1 MRPWGYQNKDMKRKL
16 VPGYG
21 AAMVMRRWRRLSR
34 HNGVKEDSKDSFVC
48 FCCWFVVGASSG
60 AHVAYTKS
68 KSHILCS
75 SWCGMMCVCVRVCR
89 TIDVCR
95 LWLHKSPAWHVL
107 HWGGSRESSQTCK
120 VQLKENAT
128 TKKRETKADKDIDND
143 ERHLKSAHP
152 TTFTSLSPGSCCSTP
167 LGGGG
172 DVLPVPFLLLLASSS
187 AFSLLLSVCV
197 FFYLR
202 ASLMTLRRNC
212 GVRAKFKFSIVA
224 TLI

>member
-75 SWCGMMCVCVRVCR
+75 SWCGMMCVCVFVCECVEQL
-89 TIDVCR
+89 TSAGSGYISR
-95 LWLHKSPAWHVL
+95 LPGTFCMG
-107 HWGGSRESSQTCK
+107 GGSRESSQTCK

-128 TKKRETKADKDIDND
+128 TKKRETKPDKDIDND

-152 TTFTSLSPGSCCSTP
+152 TTFTTLSPGSCCGTP

-172 DVLPVPFLLLLASSS
+172 GVLPVPLLLFVSSS
-187 AFSLLLSVCV
+187 AFSL
-197 FFYLR
+197 FFFLPAR
-202 ASLMTLRRNC
+202 LVDDFAQKLRRAC
-212 GVRAKFKFSIVA
+212 KI
-224 TLI
+224 

>member
-1 MRPWGYQNKDMKRKL
+1 MEQLTSAGSGYISRL
-16 VPGYG
+16 PGT
-21 AAMVMRRWRRLSR
+21 
-34 HNGVKEDSKDSFVC
+34 
-48 FCCWFVVGASSG
+48 FCIG
-60 AHVAYTKS
+60 
-68 KSHILCS
+68 
-75 SWCGMMCVCVRVCR
+75 
-89 TIDVCR
+89 
-95 LWLHKSPAWHVL
+95 
-107 HWGGSRESSQTCK
+107 GGSRESSQTCK

-128 TKKRETKADKDIDND
+128 TKKRETKPDKDIDNN

-152 TTFTSLSPGSCCSTP
+152 TTFTTLSPGSCCSTP
-167 LGGGG
+167 LGGVGG
-172 DVLPVPFLLLLASSS
+172 VLPVPLLLFVSSS